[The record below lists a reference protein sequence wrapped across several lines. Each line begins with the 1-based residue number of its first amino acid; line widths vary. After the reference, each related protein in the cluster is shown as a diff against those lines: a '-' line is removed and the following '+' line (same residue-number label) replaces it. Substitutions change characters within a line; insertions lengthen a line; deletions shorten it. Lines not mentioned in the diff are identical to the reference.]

1 MPCRQRAVPRAALSS
16 TLLASTL
23 LAAGLA
29 LAAPALAE
37 PLVAPESATPST
49 TTLAEISV
57 SGTGRP
63 SAPGE
68 TAGSLTVPGV
78 AAQRAAVNATVG
90 SVAFVDGASFQNR
103 YANTVRDVLKDV
115 PGVFVQERYGQEM
128 RLSIRG
134 SGIARGFHV
143 RGIELLQDGI
153 PLNLA
158 DGSGDFYQIDPLSLR
173 SVEVYKGGNALTFGA
188 TTLGGAVN
196 FVTPTVYTALAPN
209 TARIDGGSFNT
220 IREHFQVSRTSGPAD
235 VLISGTATNSDG
247 FRDHE
252 TQRTR
257 NVNANIGYRL
267 APGVETRFYLG
278 FYDTNQ
284 KLPGS
289 LSLFNALN
297 NPRLANPAAITG
309 NQSRKVT
316 TERIAN
322 RTSFE
327 LEVGRLDIDSWA
339 IHKNLYHPIFQ
350 VIDQDGWTYGLAPRW
365 AGTFDLGGFRN
376 DLILGLRAF
385 AGINEA
391 RQFVNVAGLRGART
405 LDARQSASN
414 YEAYAE
420 NRFWFRP
427 DMALMTGVKLFSSN
441 RTFSDRGGLAANS
454 AARFANVTYEGINPK
469 LGLLWQP
476 LPDIQ
481 VFADV
486 TRSRDVPDFSD
497 LVQTNLLRTTFV
509 PLEAQRA
516 WTYEAGSRGRIDR
529 LAWDVT
535 LYRADVRDALIN
547 FTPNPGLNIPAA
559 TFNAPRTR
567 HQGVEAAVTLDLAAD
582 LTGIGDGLSL
592 TQIWTHNDFRFVGDP
607 VFGNNRIAGVPV
619 NVLRTVL
626 GYRHPSGFYLAPALD
641 WVPEGAFADHAN
653 TQKVPGYALLG
664 LQTGI
669 DFTNGVSLFV
679 DARNLTDER
688 YVSDIAVV
696 TNAATVA
703 GGPVA
708 FFPGNGR
715 SVFGGVRASF

>member
-1 MPCRQRAVPRAALSS
+1 MPSLNRAVPRAALSS
-16 TLLASTL
+16 LLLASSSGL
-23 LAAGLA
+23 LT
-29 LAAPALAE
+29 PALAQ
-37 PLVAPESATPST
+37 APEGA
-49 TTLAEISV
+49 TTLSEISV
-57 SGTGRP
+57 AGSGG
-63 SAPGE
+63 APNPAE
-68 TAGSLTVPGV
+68 RAGSLTVPSV

-90 SVAFVDGASFQNR
+90 SVAFVDAASFRNR

-128 RLSIRG
+128 RLSVRG

-173 SVEVYKGGNALTFGA
+173 SVGVYKGGNALTFGA

-196 FVTPTVYTALAPN
+196 FVTPTAYTAFAPN
-209 TARIDGGSFNT
+209 ILRIDGGSFNT
-220 IREHFQVSRTSGPAD
+220 IREHFQFSRIAGPAD
-235 VLISGTATNSDG
+235 FLISGTLTNSDG
-247 FRDHE
+247 YRDHE

-257 NVNANIGYRL
+257 NFNANLGYRL
-267 APGVETRFYLG
+267 APGVETRFFVG
-278 FYDTNQ
+278 FYDTDQ
-284 KLPGS
+284 KLPGT
-289 LSLFNALN
+289 LSLFDALN
-297 NPRLANPAAITG
+297 NPRIANPTAISG

-327 LEVGRLDIDSWA
+327 LDVGRLDIDSWA

-350 VIDQDGWTYGLAPRW
+350 VIDQDGWTYGISPHW
-365 AGTFDLGGFRN
+365 AGSFDIAGYRN

-385 AGINEA
+385 AGVNQA
-391 RQFVNVAGLRGART
+391 LQFANVSGLRGAQT
-405 LDARQSASN
+405 LNALQSASN

-420 NRFWFRP
+420 NRFWFLP
-427 DMALMTGVKLFSSN
+427 DVALMTGAKLFSSN
-441 RTFSDRGGLAANS
+441 RTYSNKGGLPAS
-454 AARFANVTYEGINPK
+454 PTARFGNVTYDGINPK

-481 VFADV
+481 VFGDI

-497 LVQTNLLRTTFV
+497 LAQTNMLGTTFV

-516 WTYEAGSRGRIDR
+516 WTYEAGTRGRIDR

-535 LYRADVRDALIN
+535 LYRAEIRDALIN
-547 FTPNPGLNIPAA
+547 FTINPGLNIPAA

-567 HQGVEAAVTLDLAAD
+567 HQGVEAAVTLDLAQD
-582 LTGIGDGLSL
+582 LTGLGDRLSL

-619 NVLRTVL
+619 DVLRTVL
-626 GYRHPSGFYLAPALD
+626 GYAHPSGFTLAPSVD

-653 TQKVPGYALLG
+653 TLKAPGYALFNVQASL
-664 LQTGI
+664 
-669 DFTNGVSLFV
+669 DFANGVSLFV
-679 DARNLTDER
+679 DARNLTDAR
-688 YVSDIAVV
+688 YISDIAVV
-696 TNAATVA
+696 TNAATVP
-703 GGPVA
+703 GGPLA
-708 FFPGNGR
+708 FYPGNGR